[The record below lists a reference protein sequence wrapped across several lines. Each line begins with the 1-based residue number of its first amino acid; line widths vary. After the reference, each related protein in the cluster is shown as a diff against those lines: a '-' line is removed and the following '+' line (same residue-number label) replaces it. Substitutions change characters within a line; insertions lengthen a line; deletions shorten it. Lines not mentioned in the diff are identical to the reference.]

1 MPLAAGD
8 KVLMEFST
16 FGDRFLCVITEV
28 GEHGRLSAYAPVPPA
43 VVERMAV
50 DRNARVRFAQEGVL
64 RGFDTRILNRD
75 NPPGAILEL
84 AGPGRV
90 YDAEDRAEPRCRCRF
105 PAVVADGAGRVL
117 VHGVLEDMSASCT
130 RVRLTGDGRGS
141 LVGGV
146 GAEVR
151 LTFHPFDPDEGVTV
165 ACRVKKSFLKN
176 SVGYLVLAF
185 SPGETVARRRIA
197 RFVEAQLHCGKQR
210 L

>member
-1 MPLAAGD
+1 MPLVAGD

-50 DRNARVRFAQEGVL
+50 DRSARVRFAQEGVL
-64 RGFDTRILNRD
+64 RGFETRILNRD
-75 NPPGAILEL
+75 NPPGVILEL
-84 AGPGRV
+84 AGPGKV
-90 YDAEDRAEPRCRCRF
+90 YHAEDRAEPRCRCRF

-117 VHGVLEDMSASCT
+117 VRGVVEDMSASCT
-130 RVRLTGDGRGS
+130 RVRLMGEGGVAS
-141 LVGGV
+141 VGGV

-151 LTFHPFDPDEGVTV
+151 LTFHPFDPDEGLMV
-165 ACRVKKSFLKN
+165 ACTVKKSFLKN
-176 SVGYLVLAF
+176 SVAYLVLEYR
-185 SPGETVARRRIA
+185 SGETVARQRIA
-197 RFVEAQLHCGKQR
+197 RFVEAQLNCGEPR